1 MVAIPIIFSLL
12 KIAEDLENHFMSRR
26 DSALNNVGCIAGGLF
41 KMTTAVEGCF
51 KRYVRDAVCRLKD
64 TLSYIPLSDL
74 YFYHF
79 VRPNF
84 SKNGKTPLQIIL
96 EDHPR
101 INSRVLNL
109 PVYDLDTLF
118 RQKWS
123 FFQLKVGIKCTK
135 IARHYAIVS
144 VCVSK
149 KNMVM
154 AIRRHDHR
162 SKG

>member
-26 DSALNNVGCIAGGLF
+26 DSALIMSADCGGLS

-123 FFQLKVGIKCTK
+123 FFQLKVGINM
-135 IARHYAIVS
+135 Y
-144 VCVSK
+144 
-149 KNMVM
+149 KNCPSLRNCLSLC
-154 AIRRHDHR
+154 IKEKHGHGN
-162 SKG
+162 STP